1 VTPAGDPGGR
11 AEGRFRGSPAPS
23 AEVEPDFEQPAE
35 SPLIAPLLEIGRV
48 TRPHGLRGEVV
59 VDLTTDRVERLAPG
73 TVLTSDAGNLTVAA
87 ARPHQRRWIVAFEG
101 YTGREAADRLRGL
114 ALRAGAFDDPDA
126 LWVHDLVGSEVVTIE
141 GEVAGT
147 CVAVVANPAS
157 DLLELD
163 GGALVPVVFVVER
176 MPGRV
181 IVDPPEGLLEP

>member
-1 VTPAGDPGGR
+1 
-11 AEGRFRGSPAPS
+11 
-23 AEVEPDFEQPAE
+23 
-35 SPLIAPLLEIGRV
+35 
-48 TRPHGLRGEVV
+48 
-59 VDLTTDRVERLAPG
+59 
-73 TVLTSDAGNLTVAA
+73 
-87 ARPHQRRWIVAFEG
+87 VAFEG
-101 YTGREAADRLRGL
+101 HTGREAADRLRGL
-114 ALRAGAFDDPDA
+114 ALRAEALDDPDA
-126 LWVHDLVGSEVVTIE
+126 LWVHDLVGSEVVTVE